1 MDKSDL
7 NELKNMLSGL
17 EASIMAKVDEKLDKI
32 TTKSEQKTEKKQ
44 KYRRRKQKE
53 KETSGF
59 DVGSLDLTAA
69 ERKELAQASKSD
81 KQNNVHV
88 QRERLQDRDWETSNP
103 LVSFSFCFLRRY
115 FCFFSVFCSLLVV
128 ILSSFSSTFAMIEAS
143 SPLSMFFSSFKSDLS
158 IVSHL
163 CSLKVNE

>member
-53 KETSGF
+53 RESGSF
-59 DVGSLDLTAA
+59 DIGSLDLTAA
-69 ERKELAQASKSD
+69 EKKELAQASKSD
-81 KQNNVHV
+81 KKNNVHI
-88 QRERLQDRDWETSNP
+88 QRERLIKRRPSGRIEVRCRSCGKTEK
-103 LVSFSFCFLRRY
+103 VSPA
-115 FCFFSVFCSLLVV
+115 LVV
-128 ILSSFSSTFAMIEAS
+128 KDEDGYRYKCNKCSC
-143 SPLSMFFSSFKSDLS
+143 SPG
-158 IVSHL
+158 
-163 CSLKVNE
+163 

>member
-17 EASIMAKVDEKLDKI
+17 VEEIIDEKLDKI
-32 TTKSEQKTEKKQ
+32 TTKHEQKTEKKQ

-81 KQNNVHV
+81 KQNNVHL
-88 QRERLQDRDWETSNP
+88 QKERLTRRRPSGRIEVRCRSCGKTEK
-103 LVSFSFCFLRRY
+103 VSPA
-115 FCFFSVFCSLLVV
+115 LVV
-128 ILSSFSSTFAMIEAS
+128 KDEDGFRYKCNKCSC
-143 SPLSMFFSSFKSDLS
+143 SPG
-158 IVSHL
+158 
-163 CSLKVNE
+163 